1 MDRWMLYELYFL
13 RGFTVPGNQFVFP
26 SGESFKQ
33 AISRGMNASRLALR
47 MAEISGFEYKDHLHW
62 IRSSATNA
70 SCISTEHSTSQMIP
84 DMDLVI
90 LNGHSMQ
97 TAKTHYMRL
106 ENKERCVIAAR
117 AYVKLVSLR
126 CCHH

>member
-1 MDRWMLYELYFL
+1 
-13 RGFTVPGNQFVFP
+13 
-26 SGESFKQ
+26 
-33 AISRGMNASRLALR
+33 

-70 SCISTEHSTSQMIP
+70 SCISTEQSTSQMVP

-97 TAKTHYMRL
+97 TAQKHYMRL
-106 ENKERCVIAAR
+106 ENKERCIIAAR
-117 AYVKLVSLR
+117 AYVKLVRLKSDY
-126 CCHH
+126 C

>member
-1 MDRWMLYELYFL
+1 
-13 RGFTVPGNQFVFP
+13 
-26 SGESFKQ
+26 
-33 AISRGMNASRLALR
+33 MNASRLASS

-70 SCISTEHSTSQMIP
+70 SCISTEHSTSQMVP

-97 TAKTHYMRL
+97 TAQKHYMRL
-106 ENKERCVIAAR
+106 ENKDRCIIAAR
-117 AYVKLVSLR
+117 AYVKLVSPE
-126 CCHH
+126 CSYH